1 MSDVSPL
8 DRLDAPDLDVATA
21 LRTLRAAFATID
33 PEAAAA
39 ECRRLAGHVLGLD
52 FTALTIGGDRPISP
66 DEARRLAAIA
76 RRRLAGEPL
85 ARLTGT
91 APFWGRD
98 FALAPATL
106 IPRPDTETLVEA
118 VLKRF
123 GDDRAFVFAD
133 LGVGSGVLLV
143 TLLAER
149 PLAFGLATDLSLEAL
164 VTARENATTHG
175 VADRAAFLAASY
187 AEPLASAA
195 FDLIVSNPPY
205 IACAEIDDLDAEVRL
220 HDPRLALDGGTD
232 GLDAYRAIAVQARRA
247 LCPGGR
253 LAVEIGWRQGGDVG
267 AIFDAAGFTE
277 IVVLPDLAGRDRV
290 VTAVSAGLLA
300 TGSGRETHDARK

>member
-1 MSDVSPL
+1 VSAPDPL

-21 LRTLRAAFATID
+21 LRALRAAFATID
-33 PEAAAA
+33 PEAATA
-39 ECRRLAGHVLGLD
+39 EARRLVGALLGLD
-52 FTALTIGGDRPISP
+52 LTALTLGADRPISP
-66 DEARRLAAIA
+66 DEARRLAALA
-76 RRRLAGEPL
+76 RRRLTGEPL
-85 ARLTGT
+85 ARLIGS

-106 IPRPDTETLVEA
+106 VPHPDTETLVEA

-123 GDDRAFVFAD
+123 GDDRAFVLAD

-149 PLAFGLATDLSLEAL
+149 PLAFGLATDLSIEAL
-164 VTARENATTHG
+164 VTARENAATHG

-187 AEPLASAA
+187 AEPLAEAA

-205 IACAEIDDLDAEVRL
+205 IARAEIAELDAEVRL
-220 HDPRLALDGGTD
+220 HDPRLALDGGAD
-232 GLDAYRAIAVQARRA
+232 GLDAYRAIALQARRA
-247 LCPGGR
+247 LRPGGR
-253 LAVEIGWRQGGDVG
+253 LAVEIGWRQAGDVG
-267 AIFDAAGFTE
+267 TIFAAAGLTE

-290 VTAVSAGLLA
+290 VTAVSAGLLDA
-300 TGSGRETHDARK
+300 GSGRETRDA